1 MTTLLVISIVL
12 VILVALGIHEK
23 LQHDRNLES
32 IPIRIHVN
40 GTRGKSSVARLLASA
55 LRENGI
61 RTLGKTTGTLP
72 RIILP
77 DGKEQTIYRKS
88 SPNIIEQKNTIALAA
103 KLKVDAIVIE
113 CMALQPYLQWISESK
128 LVKATHTIITNTRE
142 DHLEIM
148 GPEVIDVAKS
158 LAGSTP
164 INGVLV
170 LGDNDYSDIYKIA
183 VEDRGSSIEI
193 VNQYE
198 LSDVTENFLNQF
210 KYIEHKVNVA
220 LSLKLANLL
229 NLDPSKTRNGLM
241 NTNPDPGALTIE
253 EVKYYGKDLFFANGF
268 AANDPSSSRIIRDK
282 LFQYYPNFKK
292 LILVVNLREDRI
304 DRTLQLAKEFQ
315 TWTSVEAMILLGNN
329 SELFLSHIN
338 KDFKKNVPILVH
350 NEPIVA
356 EIFETILSLSE
367 QKSLILGLGNIAG
380 IGLELVTY
388 FKNRK
393 TEAHP
398 H

>member
-1 MTTLLVISIVL
+1 
-12 VILVALGIHEK
+12 
-23 LQHDRNLES
+23 
-32 IPIRIHVN
+32 
-40 GTRGKSSVARLLASA
+40 
-55 LRENGI
+55 
-61 RTLGKTTGTLP
+61 
-72 RIILP
+72 
-77 DGKEQTIYRKS
+77 
-88 SPNIIEQKNTIALAA
+88 
-103 KLKVDAIVIE
+103 
-113 CMALQPYLQWISESK
+113 MALQPYLQWISESK